1 MSQSL
6 KNYIDSFISMDIT
19 ADVFADSYMTK
30 WKIER
35 DSNLLVQ
42 DDDNLSELLSSVF
55 CITDMY
61 NPENDREEYEF
72 NEDQLRHEIRKTITN
87 YINN

>member
-6 KNYIDSFISMDIT
+6 KNYIDSFISKDIN
-19 ADVFADSYMTK
+19 ADCFADAYMMK

-55 CITDMY
+55 CIADMY
-61 NPENDREEYEF
+61 NPDDDREEYEF
-72 NEDQLRHEIRKTITN
+72 NEEQLRHEINKLIIT
-87 YINN
+87 YNN

>member
-1 MSQSL
+1 MSQLL

-61 NPENDREEYEF
+61 NPDNDREEYEF
-72 NEDQLRHEIRKTITN
+72 NEDQLRHEINKIITN
-87 YINN
+87 YVNN

>member
-6 KNYIDSFISMDIT
+6 KNYIDSFISKDIN
-19 ADVFADSYMTK
+19 ADYFADAYMMK

-55 CITDMY
+55 CIADMY
-61 NPENDREEYEF
+61 NPDDDREEYEF
-72 NEDQLRHEIRKTITN
+72 NEEQLRHEINKLIIT
-87 YINN
+87 YNN

>member
-1 MSQSL
+1 MSQLL
-6 KNYIDSFISMDIT
+6 KNYIDSLISMDIT

-42 DDDNLSELLSSVF
+42 DDDKLSELLSSVF

-61 NPENDREEYEF
+61 NPDNDREEYEF
-72 NEDQLRHEIRKTITN
+72 NEDQLRHEINKIVTN